1 MEKQSRLSGTDSVTV
16 VFSARG
22 HKNVLS
28 THKTTFEVTKEATLT
43 KQGDCI
49 VAVKST
55 KAAVDLP
62 PEFKEAARKEGARI
76 TVTVEADELKE
87 TIRAEGSPQ
96 LQFTHRTDLVIR
108 KSDYVCGRT
117 LAIRADKAAIDFSRE
132 LVEKLKNPNQTVKVT
147 LAVENY

>member
-1 MEKQSRLSGTDSVTV
+1 MPDRDSVTV
-16 VFSARG
+16 IFYARG
-22 HKNVLS
+22 HENVLS
-28 THKTTFEVTKEATLT
+28 THKTTFEVTKESTLT

-55 KAAVDLP
+55 KGAIDLP

-76 TVTVEADELKE
+76 MVTVEADEIKE
-87 TIRAEGSPQ
+87 TITAEGSPQ
-96 LQFTHRTDLVIR
+96 LQFTHQTDMVVR

-117 LAIRADKAAIDFSRE
+117 VAIKANKAAIDFSRE
-132 LVEKLKNPNQTVKVT
+132 FVKKLKNPNQTVKVT

>member
-1 MEKQSRLSGTDSVTV
+1 MSNMDVVTV

-22 HKNVLS
+22 HENVLS
-28 THKTTFEVTKEATLT
+28 THKTTFEFTKEATLT

-49 VAVKST
+49 VAVEST

-87 TIRAEGSPQ
+87 TVKAQGSPQ
-96 LQFTHRTDLVIR
+96 LEFTHPTDLVIR
-108 KSDYVCGRT
+108 KSSFVCGRT
-117 LAIRADKAAIDFSRE
+117 LAIRADKAALDLSRE
-132 LVEKLKNPNQTVKVT
+132 LVEKLKDPKQEVKIT